1 MPDNDEQLTVDV
13 VDEGF
18 MPSEPRPDGFVPGPT
33 GETGSE
39 TEIGGK
45 TEIGGAGVAVDVEGL
60 TSSLST
66 DEDDRAISTFLSGE
80 VAMGSLRERP
90 WTRFVSMSAYA
101 LRDAVRGIRRRPALA
116 ASAAL
121 TVSLCALL
129 AGGAAIARAG
139 VDATM
144 ARWADGVE
152 FVVYLQPGAT
162 DSDIERVGDE
172 LRAADGVRDVT
183 PISQEQ
189 AFEEYQRLYA
199 DEETMVE
206 AVTPDLLPPSFR
218 VAPDDADPGLIQ
230 KITRPLASDPDVYQV
245 VTADDA
251 VQDVRDLSGAVSGFG
266 TWLAVVLGVVG
277 IVLSATMIRSS
288 IASRQREIDMMR
300 SFGAGR
306 SYIAAPVAIEG
317 VLIGLVGAG
326 FAAIGLAL
334 AMGQASGSK
343 SSVVTSL
350 LPPASEARTVIVL
363 VFVVTVVVCTAVS
376 ILTTANS
383 LRKAR

>member
-1 MPDNDEQLTVDV
+1 VPDNDEHPTVDV

-18 MPSEPRPDGFVPGPT
+18 RPDAPA
-33 GETGSE
+33 SDAD
-39 TEIGGK
+39 
-45 TEIGGAGVAVDVEGL
+45 AGVAVDVKDL
-60 TSSLST
+60 TITL
-66 DEDDRAISTFLSGE
+66 DADDDDDRAITSFLTGE
-80 VAMGSLRERP
+80 AAMGSLRERP
-90 WTRFVSMSAYA
+90 WTRFLSMSAYA
-101 LRDAVRGIRRRPALA
+101 LRDAVRGIRRRPGLA

-162 DSDIERVGDE
+162 SADIDRVGDE
-172 LRAADGVRDVT
+172 LRQADGVRDVT
-183 PISQEQ
+183 PVSQEQ
-189 AFEEYQRLYA
+189 AFEEYQRLYS

-218 VAPDDADPGLIQ
+218 VAPEDADPGLIQ
-230 KITRPLASDPDVYQV
+230 RITRPLASDPDVYQV

-306 SYIAAPVAIEG
+306 SYIAAPVAVEG
-317 VLIGLVGAG
+317 VLIGIVGAG
-326 FAAIGLAL
+326 VAAIGLAF
-334 AMGQASGSK
+334 AMARASGSD
-343 SSVVTSL
+343 SSVVSSL
-350 LPPASEARTVIVL
+350 LPPTSEARTVVL
-363 VFVVTVVVCTAVS
+363 VVFLVTVLVCTAVS
-376 ILTTANS
+376 VLTTANA